1 MHEPLA
7 PQGLTRR
14 RLAMALPLLGAAA
27 LAPAALQA
35 ATPAVVERS
44 QRTLMGTQ
52 VDMVAQGLD
61 AGALRSAMDR
71 AWSEMERLAA
81 LMTRYHPDSTVSAL
95 HRAAGR
101 HPVPVPAEVLAVLQ
115 AAQAIAVQT
124 HGAFDATVGALPWQF
139 GTAEQHLPSAQDI
152 DAQRRL
158 VGYRGLVIDAKAGTA
173 FLQQRGMALDLGG
186 IAKLPILEAG
196 MRTLRAQGVEH
207 AMLNGGG
214 DVLVAG
220 RLQGRPWRVGLR
232 DPRAPERLLGVL
244 ALEGQAIVASS
255 GDYER
260 FFMAQGE
267 RQHHILN
274 PATGRPTQGPRGV
287 SLLAR
292 DAASVN
298 GLGTALIALDHGG
311 GHLTDE
317 HGVLAEG
324 LVHATPAGVARDA
337 QHRGERPVHAGRG
350 DFFGGGTAG
359 RFDGLRVPAQRHA
372 ELGGEDRGAGPEG
385 VAVDAVVADDQRN
398 AETGL
403 GVHRFHGFRQ
413 VGG

>member
-71 AWSEMERLAA
+71 AWSEMERLTA

-95 HRAAGR
+95 HRAAGQ
-101 HPVPVPAEVLAVLQ
+101 HAVAVPTEVLAVLQ
-115 AAQAIAVQT
+115 AAQAIAAQT

-298 GLGTALIALDHGG
+298 GLGTALMVMGSAAAPALLQQRPGVQALVVERDHSIWQTPGMAA
-311 GHLTDE
+311 
-317 HGVLAEG
+317 VL
-324 LVHATPAGVARDA
+324 R
-337 QHRGERPVHAGRG
+337 
-350 DFFGGGTAG
+350 TA
-359 RFDGLRVPAQRHA
+359 
-372 ELGGEDRGAGPEG
+372 
-385 VAVDAVVADDQRN
+385 
-398 AETGL
+398 
-403 GVHRFHGFRQ
+403 
-413 VGG
+413 

>member
-52 VDMVAQGLD
+52 VDMVGQGLD

-152 DAQRRL
+152 EAQRRL

-292 DAASVN
+292 DATSVN
-298 GLGTALIALDHGG
+298 GLGTALMVMGSAAAPALLQQRPGVQALVVERDHSIWQTPGMAA
-311 GHLTDE
+311 
-317 HGVLAEG
+317 VL
-324 LVHATPAGVARDA
+324 R
-337 QHRGERPVHAGRG
+337 
-350 DFFGGGTAG
+350 TA
-359 RFDGLRVPAQRHA
+359 
-372 ELGGEDRGAGPEG
+372 
-385 VAVDAVVADDQRN
+385 
-398 AETGL
+398 
-403 GVHRFHGFRQ
+403 
-413 VGG
+413 